1 MMMMRM
7 IMNNL
12 IKTVLG
18 AAVFAI
24 LLGLL
29 PISFPAYIMLCFA
42 VGGLYGYVGSRTGW
56 FE

>member
-1 MMMMRM
+1 MMMRM